1 MVVSDGSV
9 VGSVVGS
16 VGLGSVGVVGSDGG
30 SVGLG
35 SVGSVVV
42 GSVVVGSDVIGLGI
56 SFNFNGS
63 PCWKPTYI
71 NINNNMTNIK
81 NILVLAE
88 PMESINPFFFFFF
101 FFLLFGHCL
110 GSLYP
115 KSS

>member
-1 MVVSDGSV
+1 MVVSGGVGVGSV
-9 VGSVVGS
+9 GSVGSVGDVGSVVGS
-16 VGLGSVGVVGSDGG
+16 AGG
-30 SVGLG
+30 SVGG
-35 SVGSVVV
+35 IVGFGIVAC
-42 GSVVVGSDVIGLGI
+42 SDIGVIGFGI

-71 NINNNMTNIK
+71 NVNNNMTNIK

-101 FFLLFGHCL
+101 LLFGHCL

>member
-1 MVVSDGSV
+1 MVVSDGDVGSV
-9 VGSVVGS
+9 GIGGVGIDGVGIGGVGIGGLGSVSDGDVGSVVGI
-16 VGLGSVGVVGSDGG
+16 VGFGV
-30 SVGLG
+30 
-35 SVGSVVV
+35 
-42 GSVVVGSDVIGLGI
+42 

-71 NINNNMTNIK
+71 NVNNNMTNIK

-88 PMESINPFFFFFF
+88 PMESKNPFFFFFF

>member
-1 MVVSDGSV
+1 MVVGDGD
-9 VGSVVGS
+9 VGS
-16 VGLGSVGVVGSDGG
+16 VGIGGVGIDGVGIDGVGIGGVGIGGVGSVGIV
-30 SVGLG
+30 
-35 SVGSVVV
+35 
-42 GSVVVGSDVIGLGI
+42 GLGI

-71 NINNNMTNIK
+71 NVNNNMTNIK

-88 PMESINPFFFFFF
+88 PMESKNPFFFFFF

>member
-1 MVVSDGSV
+1 MVVSGGGVIV
-9 VGSVVGS
+9 VGIVGI
-16 VGLGSVGVVGSDGG
+16 VVGSDG
-30 SVGLG
+30 LG
-35 SVGSVVV
+35 SVSGGVV
-42 GSVVVGSDVIGLGI
+42 GSVIGSDGLDSDGVIGFGI

-71 NINNNMTNIK
+71 NVNNNMTNIK

-88 PMESINPFFFFFF
+88 PMESKNPFFFFFF